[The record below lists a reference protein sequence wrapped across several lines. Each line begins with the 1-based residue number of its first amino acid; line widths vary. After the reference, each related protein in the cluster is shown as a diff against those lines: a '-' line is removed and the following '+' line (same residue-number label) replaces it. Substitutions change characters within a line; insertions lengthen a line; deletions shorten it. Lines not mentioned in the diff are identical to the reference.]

1 MIGRSIGNYEIQAK
15 LGAGGMGVVYRAR
28 DTRLDRDVAIKFLLP
43 HLAESVNRERFLQEA
58 KLASSLDHTNICT
71 IHEAGESDSG
81 ELFLVMPYYQG
92 QTVLERIG
100 AAGALPIAEILD
112 IAQQTCRGLAAAHS
126 RDLVHRDIKPAN
138 LFLTRDGVVKV
149 LDFGL
154 ARSAG
159 DESHLTRDQL
169 VGTAAYLAPEQIE
182 GEPIDQR
189 IDVWAL
195 GVVLYQ
201 MLTGKLP
208 FRAAYEPAVLHRI
221 VSEDPD
227 PLLAERPECPSR
239 LASIVEKCLEKDPDL
254 RFIDGAELLEEL
266 ESAAAGQEDPELP
279 RERSGTVVG
288 EAATPIVLQET
299 TPVHAAR
306 PMLSRRSVLL
316 AGGVLALGGAGV
328 SWRSNWF
335 QGGRR
340 SRPSVAVLPLANL
353 GPPEQEYF
361 SDGITEDL
369 INQLAQIQSVKV
381 ISRTS
386 VMQFKQQA
394 TLLSEIA
401 RVLGVTTVVEGG
413 VRRNQGRMHITVR
426 LVDVATEQPMWS
438 RTYDRTESESLGLQS
453 EIAAAIAAALEA
465 ELTTT
470 EAERLDRVKTMNSE
484 AHDLYLKGMEAW
496 NRRSGADVRSAIAH
510 FKQAIEMEPD
520 YAMAHAMLA
529 AAYNQL
535 VWGGFRSA
543 ADMRTLT
550 EASVARALEADPA
563 LGLAHAVRMALSIV
577 HDWDW
582 TTANVEGQRAIALD
596 PNGSGI
602 RAGYAMIYY
611 LPARRYDEAVK
622 EVLTAIELDPLNPVF
637 HVNLGSVYRAD
648 ERDEE
653 AIGHFERAIEI
664 ENTNPLANW
673 YMGET
678 LARQENYDAA
688 FKFLAVAR
696 TAAPQN
702 AYVVS
707 AIGYALARSGR
718 MAEAR
723 QILGELDQMESSRYV
738 PPTSRA
744 RITAGLGEIEAT
756 LTLLERAANERE
768 ARIVHV
774 LIQPEFRLLHG
785 EPRFEALV
793 DRLGLA
799 G

>member
-1 MIGRSIGNYEIQAK
+1 
-15 LGAGGMGVVYRAR
+15 
-28 DTRLDRDVAIKFLLP
+28 
-43 HLAESVNRERFLQEA
+43 
-58 KLASSLDHTNICT
+58 
-71 IHEAGESDSG
+71 
-81 ELFLVMPYYQG
+81 
-92 QTVLERIG
+92 
-100 AAGALPIAEILD
+100 
-112 IAQQTCRGLAAAHS
+112 
-126 RDLVHRDIKPAN
+126 
-138 LFLTRDGVVKV
+138 
-149 LDFGL
+149 
-154 ARSAG
+154 
-159 DESHLTRDQL
+159 
-169 VGTAAYLAPEQIE
+169 
-182 GEPIDQR
+182 
-189 IDVWAL
+189 
-195 GVVLYQ
+195 
-201 MLTGKLP
+201 
-208 FRAAYEPAVLHRI
+208 
-221 VSEDPD
+221 
-227 PLLAERPECPSR
+227 
-239 LASIVEKCLEKDPDL
+239 
-254 RFIDGAELLEEL
+254 
-266 ESAAAGQEDPELP
+266 
-279 RERSGTVVG
+279 
-288 EAATPIVLQET
+288 
-299 TPVHAAR
+299 
-306 PMLSRRSVLL
+306 
-316 AGGVLALGGAGV
+316 
-328 SWRSNWF
+328 
-335 QGGRR
+335 
-340 SRPSVAVLPLANL
+340 
-353 GPPEQEYF
+353 
-361 SDGITEDL
+361 
-369 INQLAQIQSVKV
+369 
-381 ISRTS
+381 
-386 VMQFKQQA
+386 
-394 TLLSEIA
+394 
-401 RVLGVTTVVEGG
+401 
-413 VRRNQGRMHITVR
+413 
-426 LVDVATEQPMWS
+426 
-438 RTYDRTESESLGLQS
+438 
-453 EIAAAIAAALEA
+453 
-465 ELTTT
+465 
-470 EAERLDRVKTMNSE
+470 
-484 AHDLYLKGMEAW
+484 
-496 NRRSGADVRSAIAH
+496 VRSAIAH

-718 MAEAR
+718 IKEAR
-723 QILGELDQMESSRYV
+723 QILAELDQMETSRYV

-756 LTLLERAANERE
+756 LALLERAANERE